1 MWYNILAMTQMATI
15 TSKKQLTL
23 PAELFRKAGFRI
35 GQKVIVSEE
44 NGRLVLTPAERLV
57 EELAGS
63 IPVPKRWKGRD
74 VDQIIDEVKDEYF
87 QKKYHYK

>member
-1 MWYNILAMTQMATI
+1 MSQMATI

-35 GQKVIVSEE
+35 GERVIVSEE
-44 NGRLVLTPAERLV
+44 NGSLKITSAERLV

-63 IPVPKRWKGRD
+63 VPMPKKWRGKD
-74 VDQIIDEVKDEYF
+74 IDEIIEEARNEYF
-87 QKKYHYK
+87 SKKYQSK

>member
-1 MWYNILAMTQMATI
+1 MTQIATI

-23 PAELFRKAGFRI
+23 PAELFRRAGFKI

-44 NGRLVLTPAERLV
+44 NGHLILTPAEKLV

-63 IPVPKRWKGRD
+63 VPVPEEWKGKNI
-74 VDQIIDEVKDEYF
+74 DQIIEEARDEYF
-87 QKKYHYK
+87 KEKYQNK

>member
-1 MWYNILAMTQMATI
+1 MNQIATI

-23 PAELFRKAGFRI
+23 PAELFRKAGLKI

-44 NGRLVLTPAERLV
+44 NGRLLLTPAELLV

-63 IPVPKRWKGRD
+63 VPIPKKWKGKSLKW
-74 VDQIIDEVKDEYF
+74 IKENAIKEYF
-87 QKKYHYK
+87 SHYKT